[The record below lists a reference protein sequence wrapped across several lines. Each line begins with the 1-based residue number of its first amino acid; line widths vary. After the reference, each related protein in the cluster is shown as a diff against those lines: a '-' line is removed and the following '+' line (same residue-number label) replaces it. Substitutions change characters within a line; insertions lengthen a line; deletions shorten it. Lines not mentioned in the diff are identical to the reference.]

1 MEDNKGFSLVEIL
14 VCLAIIGVF
23 LSFLFMN
30 TGVINNYNTKEAAK
44 KLNSSILNCRMYA
57 LSKSLGGACLPATS
71 ATTDASTVGDSTNV
85 YLRIY
90 KNADDD
96 YICDLYVNNLLAD
109 TSTTIL
115 ESKTLST
122 KKIKISYTD
131 SAGVEHE
138 VTNANAV
145 VIGFDR
151 SNGSFLPMQ
160 GGSYVTDIK
169 VLGATITYNMKLY
182 SKTGKTEFKSVVN
195 P

>member
-57 LSKSLGGACLPATS
+57 LSKSVGGARLPDANGAFVS
-71 ATTDASTVGDSTNV
+71 NSTDV
-85 YLRIY
+85 YLKVY
-90 KNADDD
+90 QKSDKS
-96 YICDLYVNNLLAD
+96 YICDLYVNNSL
-109 TSTTIL
+109 L

-131 SAGVEHE
+131 SAGVAHD
-138 VTNANAV
+138 VTNTESIM
-145 VIGFDR
+145 IGYNR
-151 SNGSFLPMQ
+151 SNGAFLPMSD
-160 GGSYVTDIK
+160 GTTYVSEIN
-169 VLGATITYNMKLY
+169 VLGATVTYNMKLY